1 MYLQLY
7 LAVFTATAYLW
18 RPTGS
23 NRRLAM
29 SDELAQDEED
39 AEDYDLDAL
48 ESRGQPHPLNADGI
62 PEAPSSGRR
71 RGVGED
77 DLVFEIGE
85 DDDDDDGRGRTP
97 MSRRGRVSGERPNG
111 DRHEAEGLMAAE
123 ERR

>member
-1 MYLQLY
+1 V
-7 LAVFTATAYLW
+7 AAAYLW

-62 PEAPSSGRR
+62 PEAPRSGRR
-71 RGVGED
+71 RVGED
-77 DLVFEIGE
+77 ELVFEIGE
-85 DDDDDDGRGRTP
+85 DDEDEEGHGRTP
-97 MSRRGRVSGERPNG
+97 TSKRVRTSDEGTRDE
-111 DRHEAEGLMAAE
+111 HEHQGLMNNE
-123 ERR
+123 QR

>member
-1 MYLQLY
+1 ML
-7 LAVFTATAYLW
+7 TAYLW

-62 PEAPSSGRR
+62 PEAPRER
-71 RGVGED
+71 NRPAVAED
-77 DLVFEIGE
+77 ELVFEIGE

-97 MSRRGRVSGERPNG
+97 LRKARSSNERGHGEEN
-111 DRHEAEGLMAAE
+111 EGLISA
-123 ERR
+123 RDT